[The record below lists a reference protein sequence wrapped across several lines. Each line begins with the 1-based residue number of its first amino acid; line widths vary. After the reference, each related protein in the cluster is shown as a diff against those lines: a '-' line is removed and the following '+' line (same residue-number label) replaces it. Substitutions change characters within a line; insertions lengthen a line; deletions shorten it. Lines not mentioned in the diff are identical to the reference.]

1 MKEVTMVVTCEITL
15 IETFTDEEVDFL
27 EANKSLYDE
36 QLSEIIKDDLVA
48 DHVNILKN
56 QIFNHDVQEQMSG
69 DVE

>member
-56 QIFNHDVQEQMSG
+56 QIFIHDVQEQMSG